1 MMPEDTPMEESHEG
15 SISEGDRLPLANL
28 EAKIE
33 GLLEKYQEL
42 KKERDEL
49 AVLLEVER
57 ERAKRA
63 EKRLEALSVDRE
75 KVKTRIDQLLLR
87 LKGIDL

>member
-1 MMPEDTPMEESHEG
+1 MEETHE
-15 SISEGDRLPLANL
+15 SLISEGDRLPLANL

-33 GLLEKYQEL
+33 TLLEKYQEL
-42 KKERDEL
+42 KRERDEL
-49 AVLLEVER
+49 AALVEMER

-63 EKRLEALSVDRE
+63 EKRLEALSLDRE

-87 LKGIDL
+87 LKGIDV